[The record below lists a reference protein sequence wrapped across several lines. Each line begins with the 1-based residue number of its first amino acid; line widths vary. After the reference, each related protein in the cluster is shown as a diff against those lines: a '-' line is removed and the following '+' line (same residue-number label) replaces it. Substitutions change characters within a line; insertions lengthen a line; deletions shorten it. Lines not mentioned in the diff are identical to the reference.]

1 MPKVKSSLT
10 VKTNRAAAA
19 EVLRAFEREL
29 ASLAAELQRANPDAQ
44 IVVELREDDQAA
56 GDATTGGKDKI
67 HAPAARGKS

>member
-1 MPKVKSSLT
+1 
-10 VKTNRAAAA
+10 
-19 EVLRAFEREL
+19 VLRAFEREL

-56 GDATTGGKDKI
+56 GDATVGGKGMI